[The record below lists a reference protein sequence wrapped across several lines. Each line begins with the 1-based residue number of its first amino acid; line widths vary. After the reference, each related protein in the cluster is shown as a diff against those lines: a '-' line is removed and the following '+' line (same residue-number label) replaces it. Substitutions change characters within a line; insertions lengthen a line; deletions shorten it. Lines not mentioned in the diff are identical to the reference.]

1 MSLRN
6 DPRYWWLALNT
17 VPGIGVVRFV
27 ALVKH
32 FSSPQA
38 ALEASPR
45 ELNALPEIGEKIAR
59 ALKDQVD
66 EKHAEAQLAK
76 LEHHNARLVSIL
88 DSDYPD
94 QLKRIYDPPPFLI
107 IKGDFRPEDRLAVA
121 IVGSRMSSEYGR
133 QVTETLSHE
142 LSKAGMTIVSGL
154 ARGIDSIAHQATI
167 ACSGR
172 TIGVLGCGLDVIYP
186 PENKKLYDDVASAGA
201 VVTEFEFGVRPEKF
215 NFPARNRIISGL
227 SRGVIV
233 VEARR
238 GSGALVTAQ
247 HAIDQNRE
255 VFAIPGNIT
264 SVASHGTNE
273 LLKQGAIPVTQAA
286 DVLLALGIDPST
298 RAAAKQRPRI
308 SLPEAEQLI
317 YDSLSTQPQL
327 VDSLSNSVH
336 RPVGE
341 VLSLLLSLEM
351 AGLVRQL
358 PGKLFLRTV

>member
-6 DPRYWWLALNT
+6 DPRYWWFALNT
-17 VPGIGVVRFV
+17 VPGIGVVRYV

-32 FSSPQA
+32 FGSPQA
-38 ALEASPR
+38 VLEASPK
-45 ELNALPEIGEKIAR
+45 ELNGVPEIGEKVVK

-66 EKHAEAQLAK
+66 EKHAEEQLGK
-76 LEHHNARLVSIL
+76 LERHNAHLVTIF
-88 DSDYPD
+88 DDDYPEH
-94 QLKRIYDPPPFLI
+94 LKRIYDSPPFLI
-107 IKGDFRPEDRLAVA
+107 VKGDFRPEDRLAVA

-133 QVTETLSHE
+133 QVTEL
-142 LSKAGMTIVSGL
+142 LVRDLCKQGLTIVSGL
-154 ARGIDSIAHQATI
+154 ARGIDSIAHQTAL
-167 ACSGR
+167 AGGGR
-172 TIGVLGCGLDVIYP
+172 TIGVLGCGLDVVYP
-186 PENKKLYDDVASAGA
+186 PEHKGLYEAVAGSGA
-201 VVTEFEFGVRPEKF
+201 VVTEFEFGTRPEKF
-215 NFPARNRIISGL
+215 NFPARNRIISGI

-233 VEARR
+233 VEARK

-255 VFAIPGNIT
+255 VFAVPGNIT
-264 SVASHGTNE
+264 STPSHGSNE
-273 LLKQGAIPVTQAA
+273 LIKQGAIPVTQAA
-286 DVLLALGIDPST
+286 DVLLALGIDPRSRT
-298 RAAAKQRPRI
+298 AAKERPRI

-317 YDSLSTQPQL
+317 YDSLSMQPQL

>member
-1 MSLRN
+1 MSPQN
-6 DPRYWWLALNT
+6 DPRYWWFALNT

-32 FSSPQA
+32 FGSPQA
-38 ALEASPR
+38 ALEATPK
-45 ELNALPEIGEKIAR
+45 ELNTMPEIGEKVAR
-59 ALKDQVD
+59 ALKGQVD
-66 EKHAEAQLAK
+66 EKHAEDQLAK
-76 LEHHNARLVSIL
+76 LDHHNARLVSIL
-88 DSDYPD
+88 DTDYPD

-107 IKGDFRPEDRLAVA
+107 VKGDFRPEDRLAVA
-121 IVGSRMSSEYGR
+121 IIGSRMSSEYGR
-133 QVTETLSHE
+133 QVAEMLSRQ
-142 LSKAGMTIVSGL
+142 LCKSGLTIVSGL
-154 ARGIDSIAHQATI
+154 ARGIDSISHLATI
-167 ACSGR
+167 AVGGR
-172 TIGVLGCGLDVIYP
+172 TIGVLGCGLDITYP
-186 PENKKLYDDVASAGA
+186 PENKKLYQQVADSGA
-201 VVTEFEFGVRPEKF
+201 VITEFEFGVRPEKF

-233 VEARR
+233 VEARK

-247 HAIDQNRE
+247 HAVDQNRE
-255 VFAIPGNIT
+255 VFAVPGNIT
-264 SVASHGTNE
+264 SVASYGANE
-273 LLKQGAIPVTQAA
+273 LLKQGAIPVTQAP
-286 DVLLALGIDPST
+286 DVLLALGIDPQT
-298 RAAAKQRPRI
+298 RAAAKERPRV

-317 YDSLSTQPQL
+317 YDNLSTQPQL